1 MLIHVPDHFSS
12 RFVFDMKKLPAAATD
27 RSSALL
33 AFCGWLFG
41 TMLLCLGIFELFTFI
56 SAEKSEGQSF
66 FAVEIFAFLII
77 LIALGIVIGATLSF
91 IRCKKFRFD
100 GKTFTILYRPAI
112 GIKHQIEEPLD
123 NYTGVRLRV
132 LFVQSGLF
140 NKSRYIIDLY
150 HKDANKIIPLYIST
164 NSKNIRKIWEDYA
177 RQFDL
182 PALSIGDRGLVQREC
197 EDLNKSIRELANE
210 GKLPYIAGGKFPA
223 PESLNVEEN
232 AKETIITPKGIYW
245 DIFSTLSLL
254 IAAAAVLLLTAGGV
268 YLTIIGT
275 TLSSAYWGAGAVLL
289 LAVLYFALSLFNSY
303 RLILDMRSVTIVK
316 TWFGTETGRD
326 TLAANVIENVE
337 LSYNPTIDRYSL
349 SVISD
354 DKIITFG
361 SRLPVSDLLWLKDF
375 VIRKL
380 IGN

>member
-1 MLIHVPDHFSS
+1 M
-12 RFVFDMKKLPAAATD
+12 
-27 RSSALL
+27 
-33 AFCGWLFG
+33 
-41 TMLLCLGIFELFTFI
+41 
-56 SAEKSEGQSF
+56 
-66 FAVEIFAFLII
+66 
-77 LIALGIVIGATLSF
+77 
-91 IRCKKFRFD
+91 
-100 GKTFTILYRPAI
+100 
-112 GIKHQIEEPLD
+112 
-123 NYTGVRLRV
+123 
-132 LFVQSGLF
+132 
-140 NKSRYIIDLY
+140 
-150 HKDANKIIPLYIST
+150 
-164 NSKNIRKIWEDYA
+164 
-177 RQFDL
+177 
-182 PALSIGDRGLVQREC
+182 SIGDRGLVQREC

-223 PESLNVEEN
+223 PESLDVEEN

-275 TLSSAYWGAGAVLL
+275 TLSPAYWGAGAVLL

-316 TWFGTETGRD
+316 TWFGTETGKD